1 MTDKVIYAWLFT
13 RLEMLA
19 GNLDLSS
26 VWGCNSKLWFI
37 SKANIQT
44 RSKSHPQYS
53 TDSRNI
59 WHLKTFAYTENAT
72 NITMKGPRAVPVKT
86 GVAFSIV
93 ILKKSERRPG
103 TIGGNSWNVTTQ
115 LISTNWHL
123 ACQHHMTY
131 WHF

>member
-1 MTDKVIYAWLFT
+1 
-13 RLEMLA
+13 MLA

-93 ILKKSERRPG
+93 ILK
-103 TIGGNSWNVTTQ
+103 NSSSRSQNDVQVLLGVTHETSQ
-115 LISTNWHL
+115 LNW
-123 ACQHHMTY
+123 
-131 WHF
+131 